1 MTVRLSDDHVEH
13 LDGLSRLS
21 GLDRNEVVRRL
32 ILVRHTPDIADVRG
46 HAEDPTGSSRT
57 ESARRASQAGTHRR
71 RRQGGCKTRTC
82 GGRANLGGA
91 SVFDRAARGARVII
105 EPKTWKP
112 KGERAARPRF
122 RGLVQYMLRGKGTER
137 CTWFLAGNLEGLD
150 RREDA
155 ETAIKVVEAY
165 QRRNTRA
172 KRDKTY
178 HLVISL
184 HPDDRSLSERELE
197 QVVRRAVEAAGLDE
211 HQYIAV
217 RHSDQEHEHVHVAVN
232 KIHPKTL
239 KIHHPWK
246 DIERFKALASELEQE
261 LGLHRVDRSERK
273 RTHWTELRIAT
284 VRSDAW
290 RREFRA
296 LGSNNNRRALDLG
309 ELADWQDL
317 HARLAVY
324 GVRLVPRG
332 NGLVVADATR
342 STLRCKASALGRQW
356 SKQQL
361 TERFG
366 PFTRGLSAKHVAEVQ
381 REPYQPKPLEPLRDD
396 GLWHEYRREL
406 TQTQRMRAQI
416 REGVGS
422 RIERARDAHH
432 SRFALRHHAIQALPI
447 SGKDKQALYKALRAE
462 RAAAERALRFKIK
475 AWRAAGP
482 KLQTPTW
489 KAFLAE
495 RAADGDLH
503 AVRRLA
509 RNRSALGIQIRSSE
523 RNALPRNG
531 QRTSRGTRVHDI
543 GGGARIRES
552 SGLLELVGNPRPEA
566 LAQLAGF
573 AEKRFRGSRVR
584 MLGSRAVKGQLEVL
598 IRGRG
603 LRIVA
608 EREHER

>member
-1 MTVRLSDDHVEH
+1 M
-13 LDGLSRLS
+13 
-21 GLDRNEVVRRL
+21 
-32 ILVRHTPDIADVRG
+32 
-46 HAEDPTGSSRT
+46 
-57 ESARRASQAGTHRR
+57 
-71 RRQGGCKTRTC
+71 
-82 GGRANLGGA
+82 
-91 SVFDRAARGARVII
+91 II

-112 KGERAARPRF
+112 KGEGAARPRF

-137 CTWFLAGNLEGLD
+137 CTWFLAENLEGLD
-150 RREDA
+150 QRADA

-172 KRDKTY
+172 KCDKTY

-197 QVVRRAVEAAGLDE
+197 QVVRRAVKAAGLDE

-239 KIHHPWK
+239 KVHHPWK
-246 DIERFKALASELEQE
+246 DIERFRDLATELEQE
-261 LGLHRVDRSERK
+261 LGLHRVHRLRGKERTGRSYASRQFE
-273 RTHWTELRIAT
+273 AT
-284 VRSDAW
+284 RGEESFARWVPTTIGA
-290 RREFRA
+290 
-296 LGSNNNRRALDLG
+296 ALDLG

-324 GVRLVPRG
+324 GVQLVPRG

-552 SGLLELVGNPRPEA
+552 SGLLELVGDPRPEA